1 MADTFNNNTTAAD
14 EMFVFNDEDTQ
25 SIEEPMEVEKI
36 DWQEAL
42 SGELGEDV
50 MKQAEADL
58 AEMFAA
64 ERAAAESKP
73 KPKQNIVA
81 INGGSNGKKKSKR
94 ELEME
99 QAVANANLM
108 KTKPDWYQDLKFKF
122 GKNRKG
128 EYDALIDTMSIQNLV
143 QIINHDDVTKG
154 KFALNAFNRKVEIV
168 EPVKLV
174 GKTYPRG
181 PIKNLLFNR
190 LARHLDIK
198 YDVLIPESRS
208 AEALMQAAEE
218 NEYNPIRD
226 YVDAC
231 KRVYEANPGEY
242 IDDFFPKTLGAEK
255 TEAVVLSTHI
265 LLNEMVMKA
274 YDPYAK
280 AEFSIDTI
288 GSQGVGKT
296 RVFEALFSTYS
307 EADVNKTI
315 YEAKSESYFLNNI
328 TAIKDKDAQLK
339 MSQNWGFID
348 DELEATRKSS
358 FEEMKAL
365 LSTTFF
371 EIRGAYQREAEVV
384 PRSAV
389 VVRTTN
395 ENDYLKD
402 KSGQRRFLPI
412 LSNKDNKE
420 RDISELRVGE
430 IMAMIGQAVVE
441 YENGFNSNILKPEQL
456 ALFEDSR
463 KDFTYE
469 TMIDSTIDEYL
480 QILVPATW
488 SQWLPQMKK
497 DYIQDQLNGIER
509 KVYRGTLD
517 ASMLSF
523 NVENLVRREYV
534 TVKEVVFEA
543 LEETTSS
550 RNGSKVKYALEHN
563 SMLSNEMRLSINGKR
578 IRGFKYID

>member
-1 MADTFNNNTTAAD
+1 MAETFNTHTQAEID
-14 EMFVFNDEDTQ
+14 EMFVFDDEDTQ
-25 SIEEPMEVEKI
+25 SIEEPVEADKI
-36 DWQEAL
+36 DLVEAL
-42 SGELGEDV
+42 DGSLGEDAK
-50 MKQAEADL
+50 KQAEAYI
-58 AEMFAA
+58 ASMVEPEKEAQTKA
-64 ERAAAESKP
+64 P
-73 KPKQNIVA
+73 KNLVA
-81 INGGSNGKKKSKR
+81 INGGANGKKKTKK
-94 ELEME
+94 EIEME
-99 QAVANANLM
+99 QAVANAKRL

-143 QIINHDDVTKG
+143 QIINNDDVTKG

-174 GKTYPRG
+174 GKTYQCG

-198 YDVLIPESRS
+198 YDVLIPENRS

-218 NEYNPIRD
+218 NEYNPIVN
-226 YVDAC
+226 YVEAC
-231 KRVYEANPGEY
+231 KRVYQANPGEY

-274 YDPYAK
+274 FDPYAK

-315 YEAKSESYFLNNI
+315 HEAKRESYFLNNVS
-328 TAIKDKDAQLK
+328 AIKDKDAQLK
-339 MSQNWGFID
+339 ISQNWGFID

-389 VVRTTN
+389 IVRTTN

-412 LSNKDNKE
+412 LSNKDNKDK
-420 RDISELRVGE
+420 DISELFVGD

-441 YENGFNSNILKPEQL
+441 YENGFNSNMLEADKL

-469 TMIDSTIDEYL
+469 TAIDNIIEEYL
-480 QILVPATW
+480 QILIPATW
-488 SQWLPQMKK
+488 AEWLPQMKQE
-497 DYIQDQLNGIER
+497 YIQDQLDGINR
-509 KVYRGTLD
+509 KIYRGILD
-517 ASMLSF
+517 TSMISF
-523 NVENLVRREYV
+523 SVENLVRREYV
-534 TVKEVVFEA
+534 QAKDVLFEA
-543 LEETTSS
+543 LKEPVSS
-550 RNGSKVKYALEHN
+550 RSASKVKYALEHN
-563 SMLSNEMRLSINGKR
+563 SMVSNEKRFVVNGKT
-578 IRGFKYID
+578 IRGFKFVI